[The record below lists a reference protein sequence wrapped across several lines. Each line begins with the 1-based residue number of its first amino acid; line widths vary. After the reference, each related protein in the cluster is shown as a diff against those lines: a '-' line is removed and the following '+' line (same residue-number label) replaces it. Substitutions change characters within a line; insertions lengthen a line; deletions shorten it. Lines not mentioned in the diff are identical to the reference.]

1 VIFTWDEGKRRSNLK
16 KHGVDFRDAAAMF
29 AGPVWVELDARE
41 DYGEDR
47 FRGIGFIK
55 GRLMVIIFTET
66 PSGKIRIISLRK
78 ARKHEQEKFDREIG
92 NRLGQ
97 D

>member
-1 VIFTWDEGKRRSNLK
+1 MTFIWHEDKRRANLK

-41 DYGEDR
+41 DYREDR
-47 FRGIGFIK
+47 FRGLGLIK
-55 GRLMVIIFTET
+55 GRLMVVVFTET
-66 PSGKIRIISLRK
+66 ASGKIRIISLRK
-78 ARKHEQEKFDREIG
+78 AKKHEQEKFDREIG

>member
-1 VIFTWDEGKRRSNLK
+1 VTFIWDEGKRRSNLK
-16 KHGVDFRDAAAMF
+16 KHGVDFRDAAEMF

-47 FRGIGFIK
+47 FRGVGFIK
-55 GRLMVIIFTET
+55 GRLMVVVFSET
-66 PSGKIRIISLRK
+66 PSSKIRIISLRK

-97 D
+97 G